1 MVALKATFDLRGGKP
16 KSKPVAKGS
25 DSVDDEVV
33 DEDGVVRVRAM
44 VLVMEVDR
52 DVVEVVEDDDDEDV
66 CC

>member
-52 DVVEVVEDDDDEDV
+52 DVVEEEVEDDEDV

>member
-1 MVALKATFDLRGGKP
+1 M
-16 KSKPVAKGS
+16 AKGS